1 MTATAA
7 LPGAGPGVARRRP
20 VVVALGDNALLGP
33 GGSAKVDVQRRN
45 VATAVASIA
54 DLAGD
59 HDIVV
64 AHRNGRQGMIGYLLE
79 QGLDDALPGRDI
91 ATVRMRGV
99 VDAAE
104 LRTVRALV
112 AAGVLVV
119 CSGGADR
126 PPVIDAAVTPRGPQ
140 TFVDGDVAAALLA
153 TCLGADALLMLTD
166 VAGGQPDRGT
176 PVRQPLRRA
185 TPDDMRRLPR
195 AAGSMD
201 PKLRAACRF
210 VEATGGVA
218 AIGALADARALLN
231 GRCGTIVQSAED
243 RLRADSQSARDRLS
257 HVPAAVARAIGA
269 PTAGGISA

>member
-1 MTATAA
+1 MTAIA
-7 LPGAGPGVARRRP
+7 AGPALSPGVPRRRP

-33 GGSAKVDVQRRN
+33 GGSAKVDAQRRN

-64 AHRNGRQGMIGYLLE
+64 AHRNGMQGMVGYLLE

-91 ATVRMRGV
+91 ATVHMLGV

-119 CSGGADR
+119 CSGDAR
-126 PPVIDAAVTPRGPQ
+126 MPPAIDALVTPRGPQ

-153 TCLGADALLMLTD
+153 TCLGAHALLMLTD
-166 VAGGQPDRGT
+166 VAGAPRGRGT
-176 PVRQPLRRA
+176 PAARPVRRA
-185 TPDDMRRLPR
+185 TPDDLPRLPP
-195 AAGSMD
+195 AAGSD
-201 PKLRAACRF
+201 TKLRAACRF
-210 VEATGGVA
+210 VEATGGLA

-231 GRCGTIVQSAED
+231 GRCGTIVQSAET
-243 RLRADSQSARDRLS
+243 RLRADGQTPRDRLS